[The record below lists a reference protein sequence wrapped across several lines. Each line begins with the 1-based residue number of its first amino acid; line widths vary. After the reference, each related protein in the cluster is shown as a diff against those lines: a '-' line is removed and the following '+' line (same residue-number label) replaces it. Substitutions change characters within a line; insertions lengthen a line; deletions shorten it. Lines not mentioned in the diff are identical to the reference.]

1 VIEKLIYLKYQ
12 KEWVKKMEKN
22 MFVQL
27 DVMAKEDLVPE
38 DNTIERYVKTFLD
51 LVILS
56 VLSGKALYGYKIIAI
71 IHKEFGILLSP
82 ASLYPLLHVL
92 EGQKLIKSNS
102 DNGRTFYQLSPR
114 GEETFRKKYIS
125 YNLSNQIISNFMR
138 KDSLT

>member
-1 VIEKLIYLKYQ
+1 
-12 KEWVKKMEKN
+12 MEKN
-22 MFVQL
+22 ISIQL

-51 LVILS
+51 LVLLS
-56 VLSGKALYGYKIIAI
+56 MLTGKALYGYKIIAI

-82 ASLYPLLHVL
+82 ASLYPLLHEL
-92 EGQKLIKSNS
+92 EAQKLIKSNS

-125 YNLSNQIISNFMR
+125 YKLSNQIISNFMR

>member
-1 VIEKLIYLKYQ
+1 
-12 KEWVKKMEKN
+12 MEN
-22 MFVQL
+22 NISVQL

-56 VLSGKALYGYKIIAI
+56 MLSSKALYGYKIIAM

-92 EGQKLIKSNS
+92 ESQKLIESNS

-114 GEETFRKKYIS
+114 GEDAFRKKYMS
-125 YNLSNQIISNFMR
+125 YKLSNQIISNFMR